1 MLKQSIGGPPWP
13 PAIKHMKRHAS
24 RSERGTQ
31 PTTRRSGVPRE
42 ADRSNSQTGSDPVAS
57 LHHTAGN
64 QAVGTTVQRQQESG
78 QEKVGEWWGGRGYRE
93 PTETEQERGFATDDV
108 QSAVTAWM
116 QNEGIA
122 PQSGGY
128 DLADYVDVDMII
140 SSESSNPTTS
150 ARIRVGP
157 NGNLLPTM
165 ATIEERRPEGGYEE
179 GTLQTATTWIQF
191 EFHKIPDGGLY
202 IQTSRLDTKQRPNG
216 TVITTTKA
224 ADTDMSIRGRENYT
238 LASDGRITGAL
249 SDMIQSAGIEPG
261 RAASMRAPTGQQS
274 GQQPETAGGAQM
286 GITGAATG
294 AASGTFIKNM
304 GFSAGDVSDAAL
316 GGLGA
321 GGIGLGV
328 GPVGGGKIHTVKKG
342 DTLWDIAKQ
351 EYGDGEK
358 WGVIFEANKKT
369 EQNPDGIEDP
379 DLIHPD
385 QELVIPPQRKADQF
399 DRAEYDAPES
409 YGVGE
414 GKF

>member
-1 MLKQSIGGPPWP
+1 
-13 PAIKHMKRHAS
+13 MKRHAS
-24 RSERGTQ
+24 RSERETQ
-31 PTTRRSGVPRE
+31 PPRRRSGRRE
-42 ADRSNSQTGSDPVAS
+42 ADGSNSQTGSNPVAS

-93 PTETEQERGFATDDV
+93 PTETERERGFATDDV

-116 QNEGIA
+116 QNEGIT
-122 PQSGGY
+122 PQSDGY
-128 DLADYVDVDMII
+128 ELADYVDVDMII

-165 ATIEERRPEGGYEE
+165 ATVEERRPEGGYEE
-179 GTLQTATTWIQF
+179 GVLQTATTWIQF

-216 TVITTTKA
+216 TVITTSKA
-224 ADTDMSIRGRENYT
+224 ADTDMSIRGRTWFWNDYT

-249 SDMIQSAGIEPG
+249 GDMIQSAGIEPG

-274 GQQPETAGGAQM
+274 SQQPETSGGAQM
-286 GITGAATG
+286 GVTGAATG
-294 AASGTFIKNM
+294 AASGTFINDE
-304 GFSAGDVSDAAL
+304 GQTVSGGDVSDATL
-316 GGLGA
+316 GGSHGGIGA

-328 GPVGGGKIHTVKKG
+328 GPVGGGKTHTVEKG
-342 DTLWDIAKQ
+342 DTLWDIARR
-351 EYGDGEK
+351 EYGDGGK
-358 WGVIFEANKKT
+358 WGVIFEANRKT

-379 DLIHPD
+379 DLIHPG